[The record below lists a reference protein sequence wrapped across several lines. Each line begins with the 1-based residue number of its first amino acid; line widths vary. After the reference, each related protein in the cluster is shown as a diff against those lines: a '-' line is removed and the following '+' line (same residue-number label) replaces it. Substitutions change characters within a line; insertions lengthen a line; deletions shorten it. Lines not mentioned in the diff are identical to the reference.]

1 MKPEDLNENH
11 RRYILNTV
19 HHVDRLMAEAV
30 RELSV
35 IDDETLFEDHV
46 PDATE
51 EQKQFI
57 RSASAEIRQQMLDL
71 LKVWDIEPR
80 WPETPGLWSAY
91 TTLMFANLAIEE
103 MKPHHL
109 KGAGQLTPSSAAEI
123 TQAVA
128 ELQQKFKAM
137 LKYLDDA
144 IKHSPQGRQ

>member
-1 MKPEDLNENH
+1 MPGDLNKNH

-30 RELSV
+30 RSLSV
-35 IDDETLFEDHV
+35 VNEETLFEDHI

-51 EQKQFI
+51 EQKEFI
-57 RSASAEIRQQMLDL
+57 RLKSAEIRQRMLDL
-71 LKVWDIEPR
+71 LKAWDIEPR

-91 TTLMFANLAIEE
+91 TTLIFANLAIEE

-109 KGAGQLTPSSAAEI
+109 KGSGQISASAAAEI
-123 TQAVA
+123 EQAVA

-144 IKHSPQGRQ
+144 IKHSPNGRQ